1 MNEIKKYMKGR
12 HELLCIPMVLIHK
25 LAPPPPSQNAVHLMV
40 GNLYTCTHPT
50 LK

>member
-25 LAPPPPSQNAVHLMV
+25 LAPPPHPKMQCILWWVIYIHVHIL
-40 GNLYTCTHPT
+40 L
-50 LK
+50 